1 LHACQ
6 TGRYSRGR
14 CQAAPCQQGY
24 VRCPF
29 QFCRL
34 VTAAAANRNRNRRWD
49 GAGGP

>member
-29 QFCRL
+29 YVVFFFSF
-34 VTAAAANRNRNRRWD
+34 
-49 GAGGP
+49 AGW